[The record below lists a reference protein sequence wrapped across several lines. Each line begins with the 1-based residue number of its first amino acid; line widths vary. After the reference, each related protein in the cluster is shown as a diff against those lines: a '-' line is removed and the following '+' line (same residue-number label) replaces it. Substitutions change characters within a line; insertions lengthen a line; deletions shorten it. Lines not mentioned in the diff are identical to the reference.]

1 MTRRARHS
9 PALRTG
15 SPRAYRL
22 ARWQRI
28 ALYLSGTILLLTG
41 AVWLAVHYS
50 IGAGAGELPHPVE
63 AWSLRL
69 HGLAAFAGVFV
80 LGVLAAAH
88 IPHGWRLSQRRDW
101 VTQRRTGLWLCGLG
115 ALLVLSGYALYY
127 FAPEAVRPALGWA
140 HAGIGAAMGGLIAS
154 HRRGTLNGHHPASL
168 RTTDI
173 N

>member
-9 PALRTG
+9 PTLQAD
-15 SPRAYRL
+15 SPRVYRL
-22 ARWQRI
+22 VRWQRV
-28 ALYLSGTILLLTG
+28 ALYLSGILLLLTG

-50 IGAGAGELPHPVE
+50 IGSGVGELPHPAE

-69 HGLAAFAGVFV
+69 HGLAALAGVFV

-101 VTQRRTGLWLCGLG
+101 VTQRRSGLWLCGLG
-115 ALLVLSGYALYY
+115 ALLVFSGYALYY

-140 HAGIGAAMGGLIAS
+140 HAGIGAVVGGLITS
-154 HRRGTLNGHHPASL
+154 HRRGTLKEHRPASL
-168 RTTDI
+168 RTTDA